1 MVGEDAAQNRG
12 EVGAVSDLIA
22 RARLLA
28 MAHENQGEYP
38 GTASVIRELVTE
50 LEELVTELE
59 RLVPREVDTEA
70 ELATCEPETVV
81 RAADGYVYERW
92 YDGAWAAAGS
102 DGSRT
107 PPLPAQVIF
116 VR

>member
-1 MVGEDAAQNRG
+1 MSN
-12 EVGAVSDLIA
+12 LIA

-38 GTASVIRELVTE
+38 GTASVIRELVD
-50 LEELVTELE
+50 ELE